1 MLQAELLAAV
11 GCSPGG
17 NAVGPLPRLAAE
29 PTGYPVGSGGSGGS
43 TTVPQVPAG
52 MVMVIMYV
60 SLLQLLQLLH
70 VCVWDVIAT
79 VVFDDTYPWVSMKW

>member
-29 PTGYPVGSGGSGGS
+29 PTGYPVGSGGS

-52 MVMVIMYV
+52 MVIMYV
-60 SLLQLLQLLH
+60 SLLH
-70 VCVWDVIAT
+70 VGCVWDVIAT
-79 VVFDDTYPWVSMKW
+79 VVFDDTYPWVSMKR